1 MTGLR
6 CTRAPGYERCEEG
19 DRETPPDGQLLEFIQ
34 DQVLVFEAGEIDAA
48 LAAFPQ
54 AIARHRHFARQTDP
68 PQV

>member
-1 MTGLR
+1 
-6 CTRAPGYERCEEG
+6 
-19 DRETPPDGQLLEFIQ
+19 LLEFIQ